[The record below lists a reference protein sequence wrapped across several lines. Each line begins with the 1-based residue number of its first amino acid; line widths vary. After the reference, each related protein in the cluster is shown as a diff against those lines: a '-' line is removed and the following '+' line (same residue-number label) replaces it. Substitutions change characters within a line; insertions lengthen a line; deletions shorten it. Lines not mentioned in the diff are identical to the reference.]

1 MRYGARCAGR
11 KVGRGA
17 GAGASVARTRRS
29 RDWGQG
35 TRGGAHHEHAV
46 HERDAGRVEAHRL
59 VETVRSLC
67 RVEGRECETRV
78 RCAGRKA
85 RGRGAWGSG
94 GGKSDAHAEDPR
106 LEGLGQG
113 TRGER
118 TKNMLAMVVTPEVSQ
133 LETSALKFAM
143 S

>member
-1 MRYGARCAGR
+1 MPGEVCRPEGARARACGAA
-11 KVGRGA
+11 A
-17 GAGASVARTRRS
+17 GANGP
-29 RDWGQG
+29 
-35 TRGGAHHEHAV
+35 
-46 HERDAGRVEAHRL
+46 
-59 VETVRSLC
+59 
-67 RVEGRECETRV
+67 
-78 RCAGRKA
+78 
-85 RGRGAWGSG
+85 
-94 GGKSDAHAEDPR
+94 HAEDPR

>member
-1 MRYGARCAGR
+1 M
-11 KVGRGA
+11 
-17 GAGASVARTRRS
+17 
-29 RDWGQG
+29 
-35 TRGGAHHEHAV
+35 
-46 HERDAGRVEAHRL
+46 
-59 VETVRSLC
+59 
-67 RVEGRECETRV
+67 

-85 RGRGAWGSG
+85 RGSWGAWGLAWGSG